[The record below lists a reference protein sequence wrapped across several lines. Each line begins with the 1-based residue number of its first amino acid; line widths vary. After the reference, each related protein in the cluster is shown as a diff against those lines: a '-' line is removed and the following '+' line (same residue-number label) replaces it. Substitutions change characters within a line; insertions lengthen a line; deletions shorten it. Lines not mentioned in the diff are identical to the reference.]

1 MSQNYE
7 VIILNR
13 CFKGWEKIKD
23 KYVDKG
29 SDGDIL
35 LMIPKGAWKDI
46 EDAKTI
52 LKFLYKRCK

>member
-1 MSQNYE
+1 MEEYE
-7 VIILNR
+7 TIVLNR
-13 CFKGWEKIKD
+13 CFKGWKKIKD
-23 KYVDKG
+23 KYIDKG

-35 LMIPKGAWKDI
+35 LLIPKGFSKDI